1 MSFNDGFSIKGIPEP
16 AGPVSGNVLVYNG
29 TDWVAGT
36 GGDIAELA
44 AGPEYAV
51 QFNSGSNLSGSSLLV
66 YNYNT
71 STLSG
76 TTAQFTALTGAN
88 ITATTISVDTLTA
101 REYYT
106 ELVSASIIYESGS
119 TKFGDSLDDTHIIT
133 GSLLLTGSTHQIS
146 GTLLLKDEL
155 SGTAAQFTNLTASV
169 ISSSDSYVASLVAGG
184 VQYPT
189 ADGENGQILVTDGVG
204 TLNFQY
210 PDVLIK
216 VKNLEAT
223 QIDKGTPLYV
233 TASGTSGNVA
243 GVYRADAGNPAR
255 MPAACVAFEDIASDA
270 EGTATLAGFIGGVD
284 TSLLNSGDAVYVDVG
299 GGYTNVRPTG
309 SALVQ
314 PLGYV
319 EKVGNNGSGVVRG
332 PGHHWDLPNITPY
345 HLWVGGANGVP
356 TTVLSASFARTGSN
370 TFIGDQVVTGNV
382 DITGSLSVTG
392 AVGVVSGDITLDDGV
407 AGFVTTIQCV
417 PPSVD
422 QVISFPDA
430 TGIVALTSDLSNKVS
445 SDTSLVSGSDQ
456 ITNMVSLTQA
466 EYDALTPVSGTFY
479 VIVG

>member
-1 MSFNDGFSIKGIPEP
+1 MGFNRGFSIKGIPEP
-16 AGPVSGNVLVYNG
+16 ALPVSGNVVVFDGN
-29 TDWVAGT
+29 DWVA
-36 GGDIAELA
+36 
-44 AGPEYAV
+44 
-51 QFNSGSNLSGSSLLV
+51 
-66 YNYNT
+66 T
-71 STLSG
+71 STLTTPITASFISG
-76 TTAQFTALTGAN
+76 TTAQFTNITGAY
-88 ITATTISVDTLTA
+88 IEATTIDVDTLTA

-189 ADGENGQILVTDGVG
+189 ADGENGQILVTNGLG

-284 TSLLNSGDAVYVDVG
+284 TSVLNSGDAVYVDVG

-319 EKVGNNGSGVVRG
+319 EKVDDTNGSGVVRG

-430 TGIVALTSDLSNKVS
+430 TGVVALTSDLSNKVS
-445 SDTSLVSGSDQ
+445 SDTSLVAGSDQ